1 MSTKRKEMV
10 SMLKYKAENI
20 KARFSPEFFLEV
32 VEELEKLPDID
43 LRDKDLASSIKIN
56 GEQKKK
62 IICMEE
68 PAELIQAVSKDI
80 RGGLDRDNLVEEMA
94 DVMICLEMLKIMH
107 HVKDEELQKWIDYK
121 IDRQMERD
129 KAVIRGWKQ

>member
-1 MSTKRKEMV
+1 MSMKRKEMV

-32 VEELEKLPDID
+32 MKEFEKLPDIG

-80 RGGLDRDNLVEEMA
+80 RGRLDRDNMIEEMA

-129 KAVIRGWKQ
+129 KAVMEEK

>member
-1 MSTKRKEMV
+1 MSAKRKEMV

-32 VEELEKLPDID
+32 MEELERLPDID

-80 RGGLDRDNLVEEMA
+80 RGKLDRDNMIEEMA

-107 HVKDEELQKWIDYK
+107 QVKDEELQKWIDYK

>member
-10 SMLKYKAENI
+10 AMLKYKAENI

-80 RGGLDRDNLVEEMA
+80 RGRLDRDNLVEEMA

-107 HVKDEELQKWIDYK
+107 HVKDEELQKWIDHK